1 MVPAKHFPIHGGQSM
16 TKEETR
22 RFQELC
28 ARIISEKDE
37 GKFTEA
43 VRELNQIMETKEER
57 LKKYSHPQVS

>member
-1 MVPAKHFPIHGGQSM
+1 M
-16 TKEETR
+16 TQEETR

-57 LKKYSHPQVS
+57 LKKQSHPQAS